1 MYFIVHLDMQITQ
14 IKIIVT
20 MKTRASLIVMSHLS
34 DVQTGLEW
42 EVQDKQ
48 REILNFVKYIILNL
62 KGDLN
67 CEIDPDDLWNEFLRT
82 SKKM

>member
-1 MYFIVHLDMQITQ
+1 MFYLVHLDIQITQ
-14 IKIIVT
+14 IKITDT
-20 MKTRASLIVMSHLS
+20 MKTRASLRVMSHLS

-48 REILNFVKYIILNL
+48 RELINFVKYIILNL

>member
-1 MYFIVHLDMQITQ
+1 MQITQ

-42 EVQDKQ
+42 DKQ

-67 CEIDPDDLWNEFLRT
+67 CEIDPDDKWNEFLRT
-82 SKKM
+82 NKKMQRNG